1 MWKLCKNSILGN
13 SWVCVLLCLFK
24 QIIYSQ
30 ITYVNT
36 SSHNLILYS
45 NEILI
50 WHIASKIM
58 PDFSILKCLK
68 RRYRYIHIC
77 FRIQMVFFFIL
88 KPITCN
94 TTQLNRLFFS
104 VIIYFLWLWFK
115 SKFNRL
121 KINYKITKKF
131 YPIPI

>member
-1 MWKLCKNSILGN
+1 MWKLCKNSILGK

-77 FRIQMVFFFIL
+77 FRIQMGFSFIL

-94 TTQLNRLFFS
+94 TTELNRFFLYDYIFS
-104 VIIYFLWLWFK
+104 MIMIQI
-115 SKFNRL
+115 
-121 KINYKITKKF
+121 KIQSSQNQLRSQRNF
-131 YPIPI
+131 IPFQSN